1 MPPSLGEKKRF
12 DSYQGF
18 ESSQTLKLFIHYF
31 FSLTNQLFVIM
42 ACHDKCTIL
51 KALWNYLVLQPQQD

>member
-18 ESSQTLKLFIHYF
+18 ESSQKLKRFIHNF
-31 FSLTNQLFVIM
+31 FSFSDQFAIM